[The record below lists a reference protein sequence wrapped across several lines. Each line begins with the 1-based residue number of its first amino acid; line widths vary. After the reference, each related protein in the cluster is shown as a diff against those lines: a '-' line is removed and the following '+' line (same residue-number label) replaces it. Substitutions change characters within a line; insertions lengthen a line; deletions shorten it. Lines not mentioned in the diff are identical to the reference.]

1 MFYIGKSKK
10 ILILQRLKNKGKFM
24 KKIVG
29 FFGIFALIAGFVT
42 SCGDDDDDDEV
53 FVQKRLVKLTKGGES
68 SEFKYDSDGRCV
80 AYNFFK
86 DGEIYVKS
94 SYKYEGNTMTI
105 ESYNNGTPETYSAT
119 LNSKGYLESRDF
131 VHGKF
136 KYEYDNQGHLIA
148 EYYHNENGSVDTT
161 KYEWEDGN
169 LVKKDNGTLVIS
181 YKYTNSNYT
190 SPIENKSRFHFFN
203 PYSFDNVYDFLLGE
217 ACKNIPVSL
226 YESVGSKVSGGDM
239 VLDNLE
245 AEGELPFQWAF
256 DNDGYPTKMQYTE
269 RNGVVQI
276 REMYWE

>member
-1 MFYIGKSKK
+1 
-10 ILILQRLKNKGKFM
+10 M

-53 FVQKRLVKLTKGGES
+53 FVQKRLVKLTKGGDS

-119 LNSKGYLESRDF
+119 LNSKGDLESRDF

-169 LVKKDNGTLVIS
+169 LVKKNNGAYIIS
-181 YKYTNSNYT
+181 YKYTNKNHT
-190 SPIENKSRFHFFN
+190 SPIENKSGLQFFT
-203 PYSFDNVYDFLLGE
+203 PYNFDGALDGLLGIP
-217 ACKNIPVSL
+217 CKNIPVSFV
-226 YESVGSKVSGGDM
+226 YEYFAEEGDM
-239 VLDNLE
+239 VLDYLKGTE
-245 AEGELPFQWAF
+245 IASKWMF
-256 DNDGYPTKMQYTE
+256 DKNGYPISVVYDDGNGKRTTE
-269 RNGVVQI
+269 FV
-276 REMYWE
+276 WE

>member
-1 MFYIGKSKK
+1 
-10 ILILQRLKNKGKFM
+10 M

-29 FFGIFALIAGFVT
+29 FFGIFALIAGIVT

-53 FVQKRLVKLTKGGES
+53 FVQKRLVRLATGGES

-80 AYNFFK
+80 AYNLFK
-86 DGEIYVKS
+86 DREIYFKS

-105 ESYNNGTPETYSAT
+105 ESYNNEIQQTYSAS

-217 ACKNIPVSL
+217 PCKNIPVSL